1 MSIQYVMLHTVEN
14 SVFSI
19 SELSNVCRFKC
30 YLGGGGPSSMW
41 LPLLKVV
48 DINNALDYRML

>member
-30 YLGGGGPSSMW
+30 YLGGTLTNMVAPTKRG
-41 LPLLKVV
+41 
-48 DINNALDYRML
+48 